1 MYYGKLWLF
10 IAGNYE
16 SLLPNANR
24 QNPDGNC
31 LFQTDE
37 LLCHV
42 TLNLYYFGI
51 HH

>member
-1 MYYGKLWLF
+1 MF

-16 SLLPNANR
+16 SLLPNGNR
-24 QNPDGNC
+24 QNPDGNTE
-31 LFQTDE
+31 TDG

-51 HH
+51 DH